1 MESINII
8 NEDPQGIFAS
18 DFLWWLISNSP
29 SDVGMG
35 YNLSYHCLKWDIK
48 AQRNGSMLNLDFNIY
63 SEHKLVL
70 LFNSQTF
77 VHFLAL
83 SRLRTYGNT
92 ELVKHIVIYLE
103 KVTYF
108 TLKKSNS
115 CQHESACD
123 STLNGIK
130 GSNSDDF
137 RICSIRPDL
146 KLV

>member
-1 MESINII
+1 
-8 NEDPQGIFAS
+8 
-18 DFLWWLISNSP
+18 
-29 SDVGMG
+29 MG

-48 AQRNGSMLNLDFNIY
+48 AQRNGSMVSLDFNIS

-70 LFNSQTF
+70 LFKSQTF

-92 ELVKHIVIYLE
+92 ELVKNIVIYLE

-108 TLKKSNS
+108 TFKKSNS
-115 CQHESACD
+115 SQHESAYD